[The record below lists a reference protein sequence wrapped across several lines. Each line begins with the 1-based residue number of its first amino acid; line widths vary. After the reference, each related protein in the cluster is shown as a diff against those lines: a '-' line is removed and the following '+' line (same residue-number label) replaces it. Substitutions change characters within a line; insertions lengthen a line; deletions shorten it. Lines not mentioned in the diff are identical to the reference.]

1 MKKISMILVGM
12 FVLVLFIGFIVGN
25 LSSGYAVLKREKC
38 TTIQSG
44 EIMGS
49 DGSILGVGYNE
60 WGYNYQARIFNGLWC
75 DYHPT
80 YRPGGAN
87 HEWCMNNMAN
97 VELMMKWS
105 DEWLSN
111 KDCNKD
117 GLLDRGYSCD
127 PENAG
132 NSGCPGA
139 WLTNHERGIYTNE
152 AGEIC
157 DYNYFVKI
165 VATPEDA
172 YTDGGIWYAED
183 GTEIGEVIWGAFAII
198 QEVSYDPCA
207 EEKGILYNSPSPTG
221 FGFYS

>member
-12 FVLVLFIGFIVGN
+12 FMLVLLIGFIVGN
-25 LSSGYAVLKREKC
+25 LSAGYVVLKREKC

-44 EIMGS
+44 EITGS
-49 DGSILGVGYNE
+49 DGLVLSTGYNE

-80 YRPGGAN
+80 YRPGGAS
-87 HEWCMNNMAN
+87 HEWCMETMAN

-117 GLLDRGYSCD
+117 GLLDRGYSCNPD
-127 PENAG
+127 NPT

-139 WLTNHERGIYTNE
+139 WLTNHERGIYE
-152 AGEIC
+152 GVGGETC
-157 DYNYFVKI
+157 NYNYFVKI
-165 VATPEDA
+165 VAAPEDA
-172 YTDGGIWYAED
+172 TVIDGIWYAID

-198 QEVSYDPCA
+198 QKVSYDPCA
-207 EEKGILYNSPSPTG
+207 EEKGILYKSPSPTG
-221 FGFYS
+221 LGYYA